1 MQFLLLHLLLVGINQ
16 LIIHYLFIYLSISN
30 NLLIIS
36 FVVAG
41 TANAGFNVVLT
52 ALINI
57 AWVAGNILIIMKII
71 IINRYNTYIRLH
83 QNIINY
89 NNNNNNNNNNIN

>member
-1 MQFLLLHLLLVGINQ
+1 MQFLLLHLLFVGINQ
-16 LIIHYLFIYLSISN
+16 NNLSLFIYLSISN
-30 NLLIIS
+30 NLFIIS

-71 IINRYNTYIRLH
+71 IINHYNTYI
-83 QNIINY
+83 
-89 NNNNNNNNNNIN
+89 